1 MTTTHGAIV
10 VVVALG
16 ATLFGV
22 SSCRRDG
29 VEPTI
34 SETTLTSAST
44 DVVRTTTETAVPE
57 LADAECKRQ
66 LECERG
72 TSGAEYRTLSECVK
86 HLRRDLALELDPAS
100 TCAGGIDRERLER
113 CLATVRGREC
123 GAASSDQA
131 ASAVACRGSELCPR
145 VMSP

>member
-1 MTTTHGAIV
+1 MTTTHRAV
-10 VVVALG
+10 FVAVALA

-44 DVVRTTTETAVPE
+44 DAFRTTTEAAVPE
-57 LADAECKRQ
+57 LADVECKRQ

-72 TSGAEYRTLSECVK
+72 TSGAEYRTFSECVK
-86 HLRRDLALELDPAS
+86 HVRRELALELDPAS
-100 TCAGGIDRERLER
+100 TCAAGIDRDRLEH
-113 CLATVRGREC
+113 CLATVRAREC
-123 GAASSDQA
+123 GARDEA